1 MRPTQT
7 KFSPSCLLQE
17 QVEEEATQWGDIT
30 GIFLTLTVQVE
41 IIIYTKISVMSGSN
55 ITSEPGQQFRSLSL
69 HRSLAQPG
77 WFCCDD
83 GHCLESRFVCNNL
96 PDCSGQEDERN
107 CSFLA
112 FDKFG
117 YDPNR
122 PPIGYRNGK
131 MKLTT
136 LQATFTVV
144 NILDIDEGDSTFE
157 LHFQL
162 KVQWFDKNVR
172 FEFLKDQDYDN
183 ALSTELIEKIWV
195 PNMKF
200 YDEVSLINTYN
211 SEVFVTKLTKPRLNG
226 EIDTLN
232 IREVYEGSENPF
244 NMLLEKRI
252 KFTCLF
258 DNIKFYPFGEQI
270 CSLQF
275 YLQGAD
281 SNLTNINP
289 REIINKGQS
298 EFGQYVIQ
306 SWSMEE
312 EFNQRKTIRVSLVLS
327 RRIQSILMVTYLPTI
342 LMNFA
347 NQATVYIKAEDKY
360 SLVYEINITC
370 MMVLASV
377 YLSVSASLPPTS
389 DIKPVEVWLLFNL
402 GFPILVIVSNIT
414 QQVASKY

>member
-1 MRPTQT
+1 MR
-7 KFSPSCLLQE
+7 
-17 QVEEEATQWGDIT
+17 
-30 GIFLTLTVQVE
+30 
-41 IIIYTKISVMSGSN
+41 
-55 ITSEPGQQFRSLSL
+55 
-69 HRSLAQPG
+69 LAQPG
-77 WFCCDD
+77 HFCCDD
-83 GHCLESRFVCNNL
+83 GHCVDSRFVCNNL
-96 PDCSGQEDERN
+96 PDCTGQEDERN
-107 CSFLA
+107 CSFLS
-112 FDKFG
+112 FDNLE
-117 YDPNR
+117 YDRNR
-122 PPIGYRNGK
+122 PPIDYRNGEI
-131 MKLTT
+131 KLTT
-136 LQATFTVV
+136 LQATFTVM
-144 NILDIDEGDSTFE
+144 NILDINEGDSTFE
-157 LHFQL
+157 LHFRL
-162 KVQWFDKNVR
+162 EVQWFDKNVQ
-172 FEFLKDQDYDN
+172 FDFLKDQYYDN
-183 ALSTELIEKIWV
+183 ALSEELKNKIWI
-195 PNMKF
+195 PKIRF
-200 YDEVSLINTYN
+200 YDEIDTINTYT
-211 SEVFVTKLTKPRLNG
+211 SEIFVTKLQKAELNG
-226 EIDTLN
+226 EIDRLD
-232 IREVYEGSENPF
+232 IREVYKGSENPF
-244 NMLLEKRI
+244 NIALEKRI